1 MNERKEGKEVG
12 EKESVRRQVGKLKV
26 EVSSR

>member
-1 MNERKEGKEVG
+1 MNERKEGREVG
-12 EKESVRRQVGKLKV
+12 EKESVWRQVGKLKV